1 MSKMIIDSPEH
12 KNLAHFLSL
21 CRKGTSIEVLAHI
34 RDCGYDAAFLNKEH
48 YAIHHG
54 PLYGYLPSHPLSEAC
69 MGDNLEVASLLLGLG
84 VDPDP
89 DIRWG
94 RFKSNPPRK
103 FAIGKP
109 DFMKLFGNDTPW
121 WKQSGPEMPQW
132 IVSPN
137 SLHMPE
143 PSSLVWHIMRGIRL
157 YTPKLL
163 LHDDFCRLSAAM
175 QMFICRFGIRH
186 EELASYQDWL
196 AANGADENLLGLLK
210 KAWCPCAEMTQ
221 KRAALN
227 SLVISSGLLERNRL
241 FSLVSN
247 IISPHDQ
254 ISLIVDLTEQY
265 ETSKDKE
272 FMKNAM
278 ELLLGAMIYKLEV

>member
-1 MSKMIIDSPEH
+1 MSKMIINSPEH

-34 RDCGYDAAFLNKEH
+34 RDCGYDADFLNEEH

-69 MGDNLEVASLLLGLG
+69 MGDNLEVANLLLGLG

-94 RFKSNPPRK
+94 RFKSSPPRK

-109 DFMKLFGNDTPW
+109 DFMKLFGDDTPW
-121 WKQSGPEMPQW
+121 WRQSVEMPRW
-132 IVSPN
+132 VVSPDV
-137 SLHMPE
+137 LHMPE

-163 LHDDFCRLSAAM
+163 LHDDFRRLSAAM
-175 QMFICRFGIRH
+175 QMFICRFGIRQ
-186 EELASYQDWL
+186 EELASYQGWL
-196 AANGADENLLGLLK
+196 AANGADENLLDLLK
-210 KAWCPCAEMTQ
+210 RAWCPYAEMAQ

-241 FSLVSN
+241 LSLVN
-247 IISPHDQ
+247 DIISPHDQ
-254 ISLIVDLTEQY
+254 VSLIVDLTNQY
-265 ETSKDKE
+265 ETAKDKE

-278 ELLLGAMIYKLEV
+278 ELLLGSIIYKKEV